1 MNRDWTRVLEIARGM
16 AAGPR
21 ELLKDDAAA
30 RQRANL
36 ADAKPLYDPTRAN
49 LWDPEAALFQARLR
63 APQRLELP
71 SVLPYLL

>member
-1 MNRDWTRVLEIARGM
+1 M
-16 AAGPR
+16 
-21 ELLKDDAAA
+21 LKDDAAA